1 MKLIKW
7 AKRADIDKITREMMT
22 CIKNNVEK
30 MKQDIQKYLDAMNP
44 MITKMSIIIT
54 NLDK

>member
-7 AKRADIDKITREMMT
+7 AKRADIDQITREMMT
-22 CIKNNVEK
+22 NIKNNVEK

-44 MITKMSIIIT
+44 MISKMSIIIT

>member
-7 AKRADIDKITREMMT
+7 AKRSDIDQITREMMT
-22 CIKNNVEK
+22 NIKNNVEK

-44 MITKMSIIIT
+44 MISKMSIIIT